1 MWKCQELNKQIVL
14 KSNTSMHSPQK
25 GEKKIKIKVNC
36 SLAIVEKEWERVTLF
51 SLTRLRSL
59 SYADGHND
67 TQEGS
72 GL

>member
-1 MWKCQELNKQIVL
+1 
-14 KSNTSMHSPQK
+14 MHSPQK
-25 GEKKIKIKVNC
+25 GKKKSKLNC

-51 SLTRLRSL
+51 SLTRLQSL

>member
-1 MWKCQELNKQIVL
+1 
-14 KSNTSMHSPQK
+14 MHSPQK